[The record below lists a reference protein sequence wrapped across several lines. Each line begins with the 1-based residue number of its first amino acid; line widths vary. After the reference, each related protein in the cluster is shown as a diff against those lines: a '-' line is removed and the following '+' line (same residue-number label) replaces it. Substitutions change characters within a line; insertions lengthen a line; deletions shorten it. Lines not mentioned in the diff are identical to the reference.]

1 MNRTIV
7 EKIISNHCDHPV
19 SAGEVV
25 IPFIDLA
32 MATDG
37 SGPLSIELFQ
47 QMQINELRDPEK
59 IIMVLD
65 HYVPCPNDKVAR
77 LHDMMRQFC
86 KKTDCKL
93 FDLGE
98 GIGHQLLPEKG
109 YIKPGSIVL
118 GADSHS
124 CTYGALNALGTGIG
138 SSDFAAVMATGKL
151 WLKVPVS
158 VKIELKGRPA
168 KTVTAKDLALY
179 MVGKLGNE
187 AANYA
192 SLEFCGD
199 TLSTLDMDDRLTV
212 CNMMVETGAKCAIMP
227 FDQITENFLSQFHST
242 GFQPVDPDPGAD
254 YDKIIEFEVHNMVP
268 QIAAPHQVDN
278 IFAVSE
284 LEGTPIDMVIIGT
297 CTNGRLK
304 DLLQAASLLREHQKA
319 PGVELLVVPA
329 SRQIYSQAAQQG
341 ILELFSQNGAMILPP
356 GCGPC
361 CGSSAGIP
369 GDGKNVLSTANRNF
383 LGRMGNVNANIYLGS
398 PLTAAAAAITGKI
411 TDPGEWLHDDF

>member
-1 MNRTIV
+1 LKKTIV

-19 SAGEVV
+19 SGGEMV

-32 MATDG
+32 MATNG

-47 QMQINELRDPEK
+47 QMNKKELWDPEK
-59 IIMVLD
+59 IVMVLD

-77 LHDMMRQFC
+77 LHAMMRQFC
-86 KKTDCKL
+86 TEMKSKL

-118 GADSHS
+118 GADSHA

-138 SSDFAAVMATGKL
+138 SSDLAAVMATGKL
-151 WLKVPVS
+151 WLKVPAS
-158 VKIELKGRPA
+158 IKIELKGRLG
-168 KTVTAKDLALY
+168 KTVSAKDLALF

-187 AANYA
+187 AANYK
-192 SLEFCGD
+192 SLEFCGE
-199 TLSTLDMDDRLTV
+199 TLSSLDMDDRLTI
-212 CNMMVETGAKCAIMP
+212 CNMVVETGAKCGIMP
-227 FDQITENFLSQFHST
+227 FDQITENYLSQFPST
-242 GFQPVDPDPGAD
+242 ASQPVDPDPGAD
-254 YDKIIEFEVHNMVP
+254 YEKIIEIHLDQIAP
-268 QIAAPHQVDN
+268 QIAAPHQVGN
-278 IFAVSE
+278 VFEVFE
-284 LEGTPIDMVIIGT
+284 LEGTSIDMVVIGT

-304 DLLQAASLLREHQKA
+304 DLQQAATLLKAQQKA

-329 SRQIYSQAAQQG
+329 SRRIYSQAARQG
-341 ILELFSQNGAMILPP
+341 LLETFSQFGALILPP

-369 GDGKNVLSTANRNF
+369 ADGNNVLSTANRNF

-398 PLTAAAAAITGKI
+398 PLTAAAAAIAGRI
-411 TDPGEWLHDDF
+411 TDPGRMTQ

>member
-1 MNRTIV
+1 M
-7 EKIISNHCDHPV
+7 
-19 SAGEVV
+19 V
-25 IPFIDLA
+25 IAFIDLA

-37 SGPLSIELFQ
+37 SGPLAIELFQ
-47 QMQINELRDPEK
+47 QMNKKELRDPEK

-77 LHDMMRQFC
+77 LHAMMRQFC
-86 KKTDCKL
+86 TKTQSKL

-138 SSDFAAVMATGKL
+138 SSDLATVMATGKL

-158 VKIELKGRPA
+158 VKIELKGRLME
-168 KTVTAKDLALY
+168 TVSAKDLALF
-179 MVGKLGNE
+179 MVGKLGS
-187 AANYA
+187 AATNYK
-192 SLEFCGD
+192 SLEFCGEA
-199 TLSTLDMDDRLTV
+199 LSTLDMDDRLTI
-212 CNMMVETGAKCAIMP
+212 CNMVVETGAKCGIMP
-227 FDQITENFLSQFHST
+227 FDQITENYLSQFNST
-242 GFQPVDPDPGAD
+242 AFQPVDPDPGAE
-254 YDKIIEFEVHNMVP
+254 YEKIIEIHLHQIAP
-268 QIAAPHQVDN
+268 QIAAPHQVSN
-278 IFAVSE
+278 VFEVSE
-284 LEGTPIDMVIIGT
+284 LEDTPIDMVVIGT

-304 DLLQAASLLREHQKA
+304 DLHQTATLLKAHQKA

-329 SRQIYSQAAQQG
+329 SRQIYSQAARQG
-341 ILELFSQNGAMILPP
+341 LLEIFSQIGAIILPP

-369 GDGKNVLSTANRNF
+369 ADGQNVLSTANRNF

-411 TDPGEWLHDDF
+411 TDPGRMAR